1 MLKYVPAVFA
11 VAALFT
17 TGCEDEARVRVRE
30 PRVQYVVAAPAQQVV
45 VAQPRTEVVT
55 VAARPRTEVV
65 TVQAQPQVVEEEV
78 IAESGPPVEHI
89 RMAPQVVYGG
99 RRVYWWGNRWYYQ
112 NGARW
117 GYYRNE
123 PVYLRGRRY

>member
-1 MLKYVPAVFA
+1 MLKYVPAVLA
-11 VAALFT
+11 VTALFT
-17 TGCEDEARVRVRE
+17 MGCEDEARVRVRE
-30 PRVQYVVAAPAQQVV
+30 PRAQVVVAAPREVI
-45 VAQPRTEVVT
+45 VAQPR
-55 VAARPRTEVV
+55 AEVV

-89 RMAPQVVYGG
+89 RVAPQVVYGG

>member
-1 MLKYVPAVFA
+1 MLRYVPAA
-11 VAALFT
+11 LAALSLVHL
-17 TGCEDEARVRVRE
+17 TGCEDEARVRVRQ
-30 PRVQYVVAAPAQQVV
+30 PRVQYVVAAPAQ
-45 VAQPRTEVVT
+45 EVVT
-55 VAARPRTEVV
+55 VQAQPRVIVQQPRTEVV

-78 IAESGPPVEHI
+78 ITESGPPVEHI
-89 RMAPQVVYGG
+89 RMAPQVIYGG